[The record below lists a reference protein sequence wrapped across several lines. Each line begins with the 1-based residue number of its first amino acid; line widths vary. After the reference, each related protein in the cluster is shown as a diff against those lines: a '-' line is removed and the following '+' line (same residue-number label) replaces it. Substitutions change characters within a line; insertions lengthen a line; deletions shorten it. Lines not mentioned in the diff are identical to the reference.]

1 MDNGKIIKTDILVA
15 GSGIAGIKAALT
27 ASKEGMDV
35 LVISKTK
42 ECASNHV
49 LGFNAVLSP
58 DDDIDTYYNDTLLG
72 GGLINNKK
80 LVKTLAQ
87 NAKKEVED
95 IEKINL
101 EFDKDENGYHLLKP
115 LGCTYP
121 RLAHIENLTG
131 KITLEKFKELSCE
144 NGVKIKYNAMLKD
157 IIVKDEKV
165 ACATYFDL
173 DKKEIVTVWCKA
185 IIVAT
190 GGIHIAKD
198 STYHFNMT
206 GDGYAASYRAG
217 AYLTDMEFIQYEPC
231 RCIYP
236 KKLGIST
243 TLLAKGGKITNKNGE
258 RFLLK
263 YYDSEGKI
271 PKDALAKLI
280 FEEIVKG
287 NGSEHNGVYLDL
299 TDIPKDE
306 IIEKHSLYYK
316 RFLNEG
322 IDITKEKIEVAP
334 CAHSFMGGI
343 VIDKNTKT
351 NIDGLFAAGEAAGGI
366 HGANR
371 VGGNAGT
378 EIYVFGTIA
387 GYQSAKYAKEN
398 YFSPL
403 QKLSYEKQAQ
413 NAQSKKHFEDKKL
426 YLRDLM
432 AKNMGPVRYPNLL
445 MDAQKTLENM
455 FSESINTSYLDF
467 DAYVSKTE
475 YENMLTVCILSVK
488 AAIERKESR
497 GVHTRCDFPDTN
509 KEYERNFIH
518 KRIKIWTLK

>member
-1 MDNGKIIKTDILVA
+1 MHNDKIIKTDILVA
-15 GSGIAGIKAALT
+15 GSGIAGIKAALE
-27 ASKEGMDV
+27 ASKEGLDV
-35 LVISKTK
+35 FVISKTK

-58 DDDIDTYYNDTLLG
+58 DDSVDTYYNDTLLG
-72 GGLINNKK
+72 GGKINNKE

-87 NAKKEVED
+87 NSKKEVENV
-95 IEKINL
+95 EKTNL
-101 EFDKDENGYHLLKP
+101 EFDKDNSGYHLLKP

-131 KITLEKFKELSCE
+131 KITLERFKELAEE
-144 NGVKIKYNAMLKD
+144 NGVKIKYNTMLKD
-157 IIVKDEKV
+157 IIVKDGKV
-165 ACATYFDL
+165 AGATCFDL
-173 DKKEIVTVWCKA
+173 DKKEIFTVWCKA
-185 IIVAT
+185 AVIAT
-190 GGIHIAKD
+190 GGIHIATD

-206 GDGYAASYRAG
+206 GDGYAAAYRAG

-258 RFLLK
+258 RFLLNH
-263 YYDSEGKI
+263 YNSEGEI

-280 FEEIVKG
+280 FKEIVKG
-287 NGSEHNGVYLDL
+287 NGLEHNGVYLDL

-343 VIDKNTKT
+343 VIDKDTKT
-351 NIDGLFAAGEAAGGI
+351 NIDGLFAAGEATGGV

-378 EIYVFGTIA
+378 EIYVFGTIS
-387 GYQSAKYAKEN
+387 GIQSAKYAKEN
-398 YFSPL
+398 DFLPL
-403 QKLSYEKQAQ
+403 EEQAYEKPVLSGKDKQY
-413 NAQSKKHFEDKKL
+413 FEDKKVL
-426 YLRDLM
+426 LRDLM

-445 MDAQKTLENM
+445 FAAQKELENM
-455 FSESINTSYLDF
+455 FNESINTSYLDF
-467 DAYVSKTE
+467 NAYVSKTE

-488 AAIERKESR
+488 SAVERKESR
-497 GVHTRCDFPDTN
+497 GVHTRFDFPLED

-518 KRIKIWTLK
+518 KRVKI

>member
-1 MDNGKIIKTDILVA
+1 MQNGKIIKTDILVA

-35 LVISKTK
+35 FVISKTK

-58 DDDIDTYYNDTLLG
+58 DDSTNTYYNDTLLG
-72 GGLINNKK
+72 GGKINNKELIK
-80 LVKTLAQ
+80 LLAQ

-95 IEKINL
+95 VEKTNL
-101 EFDKDENGYHLLKP
+101 EFDKDDNGYHLLKP

-121 RLAHIENLTG
+121 RLAHIGNLTG
-131 KITLEKFKELSCE
+131 RITLEKFKEAAEE

-165 ACATYFDL
+165 VGATYFDL
-173 DKKEIVTVWCKA
+173 DAKEIFTVWCKA
-185 IIVAT
+185 IIIAT

-263 YYDSEGKI
+263 YYDSEGEI

-280 FEEIVKG
+280 FEEIIKG
-287 NGSEHNGVYLDL
+287 NATEHNGVYLDL

-316 RFLNEG
+316 RFMNEG

-343 VIDKNTKT
+343 VIDSDTKT

-387 GYQSAKYAKEN
+387 GRHSAKYAKEN
-398 YFSPL
+398 DFLPL
-403 QKLSYEKQAQ
+403 EEQRYEKQTQ
-413 NAQSKKHFEDKKL
+413 NVKSKQYFEDKKL
-426 YLRDLM
+426 SLRDLM

-445 MDAQKTLENM
+445 ISAQKSLENM
-455 FSESINTSYLDF
+455 FNESLYASYLDF
-467 DAYVSKTE
+467 DAHVSKTE

-497 GVHTRCDFPDTN
+497 GVHTRYDFPFED

-518 KRIKIWTLK
+518 KRIKI